1 MGFFVCGMMG
11 RINNI
16 YCLNKPSILFF
27 FLLKT
32 QIIPTKERN
41 KMRHFA
47 SIILSLTLITGVVA
61 QDLKTNT
68 IGTDIAALLFGGIA
82 LEYKKLINDGKNEIG
97 IGGGMFEMSDDATWN
112 GGWAFYRIFK
122 NGNGEGVFYAFG
134 GGAGPTSWSY
144 TPDGGTEETIEET
157 LIWPQAV
164 IGKRWNMSS
173 GLTVSPF
180 IGVGYMI
187 GELKASDGTYLELP
201 DGSKADGGF
210 TPNFGIEV
218 GFMF

>member
-1 MGFFVCGMMG
+1 M
-11 RINNI
+11 
-16 YCLNKPSILFF
+16 
-27 FLLKT
+27 
-32 QIIPTKERN
+32 
-41 KMRHFA
+41 A
-47 SIILSLTLITGVVA
+47 LTLTLVTGVVA

-68 IGTDIAALLFGGIA
+68 IGTDIAALLFGGMA

-97 IGGGMFEMSDDATWN
+97 IGGGMFKMSDDATWN
-112 GGWAFYRIFK
+112 GGWAYYRIYK
-122 NGNGEGVFYAFG
+122 NGNGEGVFYAVGF
-134 GGAGPTSWSY
+134 GAGPTSWNY
-144 TPDGGTEETIEET
+144 TSDGGTEETIEETIEET

-187 GELKASDGTYLELP
+187 GELKASDDTYLELP
-201 DGSKADGGF
+201 DGSNADGGF

-218 GFMF
+218 GYMF